1 MSPKFLSR
9 TVALAAVLS
18 LAAAGTASAKG
29 QGPGDQPFDDAPQSG
44 RVLFALTDQN
54 QLIRFNSNKPDRL
67 KDIRTITGL
76 NMGASL
82 VGIDFRPLTG
92 DLYGLSSDSIVYRV
106 NPRTGIAVSEGPA
119 VTPAP
124 AGRFFGFDFNPTVDK
139 IRVTSDAG
147 TSARLNVDEGT
158 LLANDPALNPGM
170 PRVVGSAYA
179 NSSFSVNKPGATVL
193 YAIDSA
199 NDTLSVQNPMTSALT
214 TVRRLPF
221 DIQDQAGF
229 DIAGSDNVGYIA
241 TRTKRGSGLYTV
253 DPVTGRSRFSGQ
265 IGGGRR
271 LVVTGLAAW
280 QD

>member
-1 MSPKFLSR
+1 MSPKLLSR

-29 QGPGDQPFDDAPQSG
+29 QGDQPFDDARQSG
-44 RVLFALTDQN
+44 RVLFATNDQN
-54 QLIRFNSNKPDRL
+54 QLIRFNSNRPDRL
-67 KDIRTITGL
+67 KDVRSITGL
-76 NMGASL
+76 GNATL
-82 VGIDFRPLTG
+82 LGIDFRPLTG
-92 DLYGLSSDSIVYRV
+92 DLYGVGSDSVVYRI

-119 VTPAP
+119 VTPALN
-124 AGRFFGFDFNPTVDK
+124 GRSFGFDFNPTVDK
-139 IRVTSDAG
+139 IRVTSDAAI
-147 TSARLNVDEGT
+147 SLRLNVDEGT

-179 NSSFSVNKPGATVL
+179 NSSFTVNKPGATVL

-221 DIQDQAGF
+221 DIADQAGF
-229 DIAGSDNVGYIA
+229 DIAGSNNVGYIA
-241 TRTKRGSGLYTV
+241 TRMKRGSGLYTV
-253 DPVTGRSRFSGQ
+253 DPVTGKSRFSGQ
-265 IGGGRR
+265 IAGGRR

>member
-1 MSPKFLSR
+1 
-9 TVALAAVLS
+9 
-18 LAAAGTASAKG
+18 
-29 QGPGDQPFDDAPQSG
+29 
-44 RVLFALTDQN
+44 
-54 QLIRFNSNKPDRL
+54 
-67 KDIRTITGL
+67 
-76 NMGASL
+76 
-82 VGIDFRPLTG
+82 
-92 DLYGLSSDSIVYRV
+92 
-106 NPRTGIAVSEGPA
+106 
-119 VTPAP
+119 
-124 AGRFFGFDFNPTVDK
+124 
-139 IRVTSDAG
+139 
-147 TSARLNVDEGT
+147 
-158 LLANDPALNPGM
+158 M

-179 NSSFSVNKPGATVL
+179 NSSFTASRPGTTVL

-199 NDTLSVQNPMTSALT
+199 SDTLSVQNPMTSALT

-241 TRTKRGSGLYTV
+241 TRMNRGSGLYTV

>member
-1 MSPKFLSR
+1 M
-9 TVALAAVLS
+9 ALAAVLS
-18 LAAAGTASAKG
+18 LAAAGTASAK
-29 QGPGDQPFDDAPQSG
+29 AARRS
-44 RVLFALTDQN
+44 ALRRRAAVGSRAVRATDQN
-54 QLIRFNSNKPDRL
+54 QLIRFNSNNPDRL
-67 KDIRTITGL
+67 KDVRTITGL

-82 VGIDFRPLTG
+82 VGIDFRPATG

-139 IRVTSDAG
+139 IRVTSDAAV
-147 TSARLNVDEGT
+147 SARLNVDEGT

-179 NSSFSVNKPGATVL
+179 NSSFTANKPVATVL

-199 NDTLSVQNPMTSALT
+199 SDTLSVQNPMTSTLT

-241 TRTKRGSGLYTV
+241 TRANRGSGALHRRPG
-253 DPVTGRSRFSGQ
+253 DRSQPLR
-265 IGGGRR
+265 RPDRRRNR